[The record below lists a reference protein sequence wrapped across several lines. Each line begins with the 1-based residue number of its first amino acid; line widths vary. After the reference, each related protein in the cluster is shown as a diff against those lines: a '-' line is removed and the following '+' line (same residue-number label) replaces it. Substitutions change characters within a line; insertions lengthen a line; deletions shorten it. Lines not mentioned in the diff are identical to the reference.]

1 MKRSRNLYH
10 YEIRKVKKQA
20 DMIRAQKLLEASE
33 NSSVDLL
40 NEMKKIRGG
49 KKSSHDLPDD
59 VSGANGQAS
68 IVEKFCD
75 VYEELNNSSG
85 SEEALEEIK
94 SK

>member
-1 MKRSRNLYH
+1 MQLLHLFRKNMAYVI
-10 YEIRKVKKQA
+10 IR
-20 DMIRAQKLLEASE
+20 
-33 NSSVDLL
+33 L

-59 VSGANGQAS
+59 VGGANGQAS